1 MASLGKNAYLRAV
14 PVQENF
20 PMTANSPPVPLAGA
34 LYRGFSGRCPSCG
47 KGRLFGRFLKVAD
60 RCCECDEEFFH
71 HRADDFPP
79 YLVIVAIGHVVVPL
93 LVAVEIAFAPPLWL
107 QYAIWLPVIVI
118 GALLLIQPAKGAVVA
133 LQWHL
138 GMHGFEEAKRRRD
151 GEAAVCLRQTA
162 P

>member
-1 MASLGKNAYLRAV
+1 MARRRTPVAGKIWLPLRPLSWRAGYGV
-14 PVQENF
+14 PRKKCLS
-20 PMTANSPPVPLAGA
+20 T
-34 LYRGFSGRCPSCG
+34 GRTGPG
-47 KGRLFGRFLKVAD
+47 ELPHD
-60 RCCECDEEFFH
+60 
-71 HRADDFPP
+71 
-79 YLVIVAIGHVVVPL
+79 GHVVVPL